1 MALWVVDFLR
11 QVRDGAALDEAT
23 LQAFVQ
29 QAASGEVP
37 DYQVSAFLMAVYQ
50 RGLRPEATR
59 ALTLA
64 MRDSG
69 HVISLG
75 EVPGRKVDKHSTG
88 GVGDKISLHLAPWV
102 AACGV
107 YVPMVA
113 GRGLGHTGGTL
124 DKLESITGLRTA
136 LELDEFSRHVLEQG
150 ACIMGQTSA
159 LAPADRKFY
168 ALRDVTAT
176 VESIPLITASI
187 LAKKLAEGIDALVL
201 DVKVGRGA
209 FMKDEAHARALAQSL
224 VEVGRS
230 AGLGV
235 RALLTRM
242 DAPLGRTIGNALEVR
257 ECIEVLRGEGPDDV
271 VELTMALGA
280 HMLMLAGRAAD
291 EHEAR
296 DQLRSAR
303 ESGAALERFR
313 GMVQAQGGD
322 VGYVDDPSR
331 LPWSRSRTELLAPAT
346 GYLTAI
352 DGYRLGHGAV
362 ALGAG
367 RSKADEPIDPA
378 VGLQLVH
385 QVGAAVRAGEP
396 VAIVHHNA
404 PVAPQLLA
412 EMASAFRVG
421 PQAPPAQSV
430 VMQVI

>member
-29 QAASGEVP
+29 QAAKGEVP

-124 DKLESITGLRTA
+124 DKLESIPGLRTA
-136 LELDEFSRHVLEQG
+136 LELDDFARIVLEQG
-150 ACIMGQTSA
+150 ACIMGQTSQ

-209 FMKDEAHARALAQSL
+209 FMKDEAQARALAESL
-224 VEVGRS
+224 VEVGRR

-242 DAPLGRTIGNALEVR
+242 DAPLGLTIGNALEVR
-257 ECIEVLRGEGPDDV
+257 ECIEVLRGGGPDDV

-296 DQLRSAR
+296 CQLRSAR

-313 GMVQAQGGD
+313 GMVRAQGGD
-322 VGYVDDPSR
+322 VDYVDDPSR
-331 LPWSRSRTELLAPAT
+331 LPWSQSRTELLAPAT

-367 RSKADEPIDPA
+367 RSKANEPVDSA
-378 VGLQLVH
+378 VGLQLLH

-396 VAIVHHNA
+396 VAVVHHNA
-404 PVAPQLLA
+404 PVAPRLLA
-412 EMASAFRVG
+412 DMAAAFSVG
-421 PQAPPAQSV
+421 PEAPAVQSV